1 MKRYRTLLVAFRILR
16 VHALLSVQTPTGDGA
31 LKPLTQ
37 FDTAFYVQSLL
48 ELHRQVCPVDK
59 YSNLVVLRLSDEALL
74 QTILPQIIS
83 DQTYKKTVSDRAE
96 LFHTYANDF
105 YSCNFIPIDSL
116 VHLNISAPLANT
128 TRSIFF
134 YPRWI
139 LKEIQHPSDVSFLIS
154 LRKGYAVRYDYGNTM
169 EIQHWN
175 FLSNQTLTID
185 PLAIAVPPPGELRDL
200 HGYEIVLASPPFT
213 RPAMV
218 FDVYFLQQIVS
229 RKNATLAIEDK
240 ITPRTTIVVVFS
252 PKEYITPYYLPAFGR
267 NFMAVQVPRAKPKPI
282 FSILID
288 PFDRYTW
295 YAFFLL
301 ILAMA
306 ITLSLFGAQLGTHHL
321 VEIVLELIMMSLA
334 GPSRA
339 YGGAFENRLITMFSL
354 MGIVLISSYQSLV
367 ISYMSLIRYYPEI
380 NTYEDIQKKCLFEN
394 NAIVR
399 DFEVRKYEPGHFP
412 GYDRVC
418 YLEHG
423 RDNEHVSMSMFAVL
437 ANHSDDWIRF
447 RMENYRYA
455 GRKFY
460 EYIQCYFVFPPNL
473 RDLFQFYLQA
483 IFESGIYD
491 YFYNNKIRPKW
502 HFERET
508 FIKRTINLGD
518 LTVLW
523 YAYGFGTILSVLCYV
538 AEITYF
544 KLSQYKVVKK

>member
-1 MKRYRTLLVAFRILR
+1 MK
-16 VHALLSVQTPTGDGA
+16 
-31 LKPLTQ
+31 
-37 FDTAFYVQSLL
+37 
-48 ELHRQVCPVDK
+48 
-59 YSNLVVLRLSDEALL
+59 
-74 QTILPQIIS
+74 
-83 DQTYKKTVSDRAE
+83 
-96 LFHTYANDF
+96 
-105 YSCNFIPIDSL
+105 
-116 VHLNISAPLANT
+116 ISAPLANT

-154 LRKGYAVRYDYGNTM
+154 LRKGYAVLYDYGNTM

-175 FLSNQTLTID
+175 FLSNQTSTID
-185 PLAIAVPPPGELRDL
+185 PRAIAVPPPGELRDL

-229 RKNATLAIEDK
+229 RRNATLAIEDE

-306 ITLSLFGAQLGTHHL
+306 ITLSWFGAQLGTHHL
-321 VEIVLELIMMSLA
+321 VEIVLELIMMSLSGA
-334 GPSRA
+334 SRA

-380 NTYEDIQKKCLFEN
+380 DTYEDIQKKCLFEN

-399 DFEVRKYEPGHFP
+399 DFEMEHLPYTYSANFIGKY
-412 GYDRVC
+412 V
-418 YLEHG
+418 
-423 RDNEHVSMSMFAVL
+423 
-437 ANHSDDWIRF
+437 
-447 RMENYRYA
+447 
-455 GRKFY
+455 
-460 EYIQCYFVFPPNL
+460 PP
-473 RDLFQFYLQA
+473 
-483 IFESGIYD
+483 ISI
-491 YFYNNKIRPKW
+491 
-502 HFERET
+502 
-508 FIKRTINLGD
+508 
-518 LTVLW
+518 
-523 YAYGFGTILSVLCYV
+523 
-538 AEITYF
+538 
-544 KLSQYKVVKK
+544 